1 MDALLGITAI
11 EAKGLD
17 CSVSLQDAVR
27 KLNEAQTALD
37 DIHKAAAAQEAAQ
50 AAAEALHPWPA
61 DPRLVPPNY
70 PAYPSAPPQLL
81 NSDVA
86 NLGSYMFSIPG
97 GINAEGLDAGQHAP
111 INNNGA
117 EEQPGSAAN
126 LLNQVMSKGREA
138 TDSATK
144 NSKGYQDSHLN
155 MQSQGHQQHVEQ
167 PSGWQQRLKSG
178 MSQQQLQQVCCHEF
192 CSWIMDCLPHM
203 HACSQVLY
211 SLFMY
216 VHELIFD

>member
-1 MDALLGITAI
+1 MVNSLWAILLSKQTGTIV
-11 EAKGLD
+11 
-17 CSVSLQDAVR
+17 SVSLQDAVR

-50 AAAEALHPWPA
+50 AAAEALHPWPS

-81 NSDVA
+81 NPDVA
-86 NLGSYMFSIPG
+86 SLGSYLFSLPS
-97 GINAEGLDAGQHAP
+97 GINAEGLHASQHML

-117 EEQPGSAAN
+117 EEHPGSAIN

-138 TDSATK
+138 SDLATR
-144 NSKGYQDSHLN
+144 NSKGWQDSHLN
-155 MQSQGHQQHVEQ
+155 KQPQDQEQHVEQ

-178 MSQQQLQQVCCHEF
+178 MSQQQLQQVCCHVF
-192 CSWIMDCLPHM
+192 CSWL
-203 HACSQVLY
+203 
-211 SLFMY
+211 
-216 VHELIFD
+216 